1 MRPVHAGVV
10 CVGANFDRGLV
21 QASASTAGV
30 TLDPFVTFASTRAGR
45 PWEGGWFPQPAHTWR
60 RQSGGVR
67 VVRPAVRP
75 WEVIAVSWSARVVA
89 EPATRPRRAT
99 CPRRAAARSRHVE
112 PVLPLWFTLL
122 LAAVVTA
129 VTVYG
134 LGYADA
140 YRVSPGVRQTLP
152 DTLRGQD
159 LLTLLTVPALIWT
172 AMRARRG
179 SLRAHLVWL
188 ALLLY
193 YAYSYLMYVVAPFND
208 VFLLYVA
215 VIGLSTYG
223 MFNGLVRIDI
233 HAAAPAFT
241 PVRTRALAYFL
252 LVVGTLF
259 VGLWLSQVIPAIPG
273 GVPDGL
279 FVYDIPSTVHVLDL
293 AYVLPLILATGVL
306 LLRGH
311 RAAPVLAVLVLV
323 KMLTLG
329 LALLLMAGFVVGG
342 GGELSDPSEP
352 YIWGAITVLG
362 AGWLYALMRRVAP
375 APPGWLRPELWPQP

>member
-1 MRPVHAGVV
+1 MVPA
-10 CVGANFDRGLV
+10 
-21 QASASTAGV
+21 ASAHLTVAV
-30 TLDPFVTFASTRAGR
+30 GR
-45 PWEGGWFPQPAHTWR
+45 L
-60 RQSGGVR
+60 R

-75 WEVIAVSWSARVVA
+75 WEVIAVSGSARVVA
-89 EPATRPRRAT
+89 EPAIRPRRS
-99 CPRRAAARSRHVE
+99 AARSGRVE
-112 PVLPLWFTLL
+112 PVLPQWFTVL
-122 LAAVVTA
+122 LAAAVTA

-140 YRVSPGVRQTLP
+140 YRVSPGVRETLP

-159 LLTLLTVPALIWT
+159 LLTLLTVPVLVWT

-223 MFNGLVRIDI
+223 LFDGLVRIDI
-233 HAAAPAFT
+233 HTTAPAFT
-241 PVRTRALAYFL
+241 SVRARALAYYL
-252 LVVGTLF
+252 LAVGTLF
-259 VGLWLSQVIPAIPG
+259 TALWLSQIIPAIPG
-273 GVPDGL
+273 GLPDGL

-293 AYVLPLILATGVL
+293 AYILPLIVATGIL

-329 LALLLMAGFVVGG
+329 LALLLMDAFVVAG

-352 YIWGAITVLG
+352 YIWGAITVIS

-375 APPGWLRPELWPQP
+375 APPGWLRPELWPQLVTSGDGDTP